1 MPQPVIFYD
10 RGLPE
15 IAGRLPW
22 QPPDSHLV
30 REESQ
35 EGKWRLVPERRPS
48 PLLLP
53 PLLRGEVNT
62 WRSEGYPGASEV
74 SRRLFHYWFE
84 EEHEVSGFSAPF
96 RYHFCQREAIETLI
110 WLVEIFG
117 KPDAKA
123 LIDTYGNRRPHD
135 LVPGGFEI
143 LTRPDGRSLIRRF
156 APESGASG
164 EQDLPPVN
172 LRRYAFKMAT
182 GSGKTWVMAMAM
194 VWSYLHKRMIAGST
208 LSRNFLIV
216 APNVIVYQRLERNF
230 ANGQVFRTIPL
241 VPPEWLKEF
250 SLNVILRGETTEPR
264 YTGNLFLTNIH
275 QLYESRGEERAPQ
288 NPAENLVGARP
299 AKDPAA
305 SGQPSMLDRI
315 CELQDL
321 VVMNDEAHH
330 VHDEELAWSR
340 ALLKIHWE
348 LPKGLALWLD
358 YSATP
363 KDQSGMFF
371 PWTICDYPLAQA
383 VEDRIVKA
391 PIIVNRTND
400 PNQPAR
406 DPEHIT
412 KENVTEKYGYWL
424 RDAVQCWKRHWKTY
438 GALDKKPE
446 FEMKPVLFIMAEK
459 NTYADAIGKFL
470 WETRDFGFKQS
481 EVLVI
486 HTDRNGEIR
495 KADLDKAR
503 DAARNIDQRGNQ
515 IKAIVSVMMLREGW
529 DVRNVT
535 VVLGLRPFTARAEI
549 LPEQV
554 IGRGLRLM
562 RGIGPD
568 QTQTLEVLGTSNLLN
583 VLREQLEAEGVGV
596 SEVSKPPRQPEIV
609 RPLKERMEYDIEIPI
624 PRPSLTHSISRL
636 LDLNLQN
643 LSPIYDQR
651 DLPPEVCA
659 KLSFEFSNPQ
669 VLVHEEPASMGSEA
683 PTREILANIAN
694 EVIRRAGLPSQF
706 ALLYPIVHAY
716 VGQRCFGKL
725 VDIETQ
731 KIRQYL
737 LQPDIQDAIARY
749 LTRRLSKLAAE
760 RKPLEFERKKF
771 CLSETRPF
779 SWRRNLPLFK
789 ARKTVF
795 NRVATYNDFEKEF
808 ARFLDR
814 APDVLRFAA
823 LGATEQGV
831 SGVRF
836 RVDYL
841 KPSGAI
847 GFYHPDWVAVLQGDS
862 GGEENWIIETK
873 GRVWEDTASKDKA
886 MLEWCRRVSERLD
899 TRWRYLRVNQSDFES
914 APPRHL
920 SELTRNAAELPLA
933 PKPRPSLKELL
944 LAQNPRTDELAP
956 PRKPHRHRP
965 PPEFE

>member
-1 MPQPVIFYD
+1 MAQPVISYD
-10 RGLPE
+10 YGLPE

-22 QPPDSHLV
+22 TPPDSHLIKD
-30 REESQ
+30 ESG

-53 PLLRGEVNT
+53 PLLRDAVNT
-62 WRSEGYPGASEV
+62 WRNADYPGASEV

-84 EEHEVSGFSAPF
+84 EEHEVSGLPSPF

-117 KPDAKA
+117 ERDTKA
-123 LIDTYGNRRPHD
+123 LIETYGDRRQHD
-135 LVPGGFEI
+135 LVSGSFDI
-143 LTRPDGRSLIRRF
+143 LTRPDGRGLIRRF
-156 APESGASG
+156 VPEIGASG
-164 EQDLPPVN
+164 EQDLPPDN

-194 VWSYLHKRMIAGST
+194 VWSYLHKRMIPGSA
-208 LSRNFLIV
+208 LSRHFLVV
-216 APNVIVYQRLERNF
+216 APNLTVYQRLEKDF
-230 ANGQVFRTIPL
+230 ANGRVFRAIPL

-250 SLNVILRGETTEPR
+250 SLNVILRGEATDPR

-275 QLYESRGEERAPQ
+275 RLYESRGEEQAPQ
-288 NPAENLVGARP
+288 NPVENLVGARP

-305 SGQPSMLDRI
+305 PGLSSMLDRI
-315 CELQDL
+315 YQLQDL

-340 ALLKIHWE
+340 ALLKIRRE

-363 KDQSGMFF
+363 KDQNGMFF
-371 PWTICDYPLAQA
+371 PWTVCDYPLAQA

-391 PIIVNRTND
+391 PIIVDRKSD
-400 PNQPAR
+400 PAR
-406 DPEHIT
+406 PAQAPDHIT
-412 KENVTEKYGYWL
+412 KENVTEKYGYWI

-438 GALDKKPE
+438 RAL
-446 FEMKPVLFIMAEK
+446 EMKPVLFIIAER
-459 NTYADAIGKFL
+459 NTYADAIGEFL
-470 WETRDFGFKQS
+470 WKTRKFGFKQS

-486 HTDRNGEIR
+486 HTDRKGEIR
-495 KADLDKAR
+495 KEDLGKAR
-503 DAARNIDQRGNQ
+503 DIDQPGNP

-535 VVLGLRPFTARAEI
+535 VVLGLRPFTAKAEI

-562 RGIGPD
+562 AEISPD

-596 SEVSKPPRQPEIV
+596 AEVSKPPRQPEIV
-609 RPLKERMEYDIEIPI
+609 RPLKERMEHDIGIPI
-624 PRPSLTHSISRL
+624 TRPSLTHSVSRL

-643 LSPIYDQR
+643 LFPIYDQK
-651 DLPPEVCA
+651 DLPPEICA

-669 VLVHEEPASMGSEA
+669 VQVHEELTSIDSEI

-694 EVIRRAGLPSQF
+694 EVIRRAGLPNQF
-706 ALLYPIVHAY
+706 ALLYPIVYAY

-725 VDIETQ
+725 VDVEIG
-731 KIRQYL
+731 KIRQHL

-749 LTRRLSKLAAE
+749 LTRQISQLTAE
-760 RKPLEFERKKF
+760 RKPLEFERENF

-779 SWRRNLPLFK
+779 SWRRNLPLFE

-795 NRVATYNDFEKEF
+795 NRVATYNDFEKDF
-808 ARFLDR
+808 AKFLDR

-823 LGATEQGV
+823 LGSTEQGV

-873 GRVWEDTASKDKA
+873 GRVWEDTESKEKA
-886 MLEWCRRVSERLD
+886 MLEWCRRVSEKLD
-899 TRWRYLRVNQSDFES
+899 TPWRYLRVNQSNFES
-914 APPRHL
+914 APPRYL
-920 SELTRNAAELPLA
+920 SELTQNAAELPLA
-933 PKPRPSLKELL
+933 PKPRPSLKDLL
-944 LAQNPRTDELAP
+944 LAPHPRTDELVP
-956 PRKPHRHRP
+956 PREPHSHRP